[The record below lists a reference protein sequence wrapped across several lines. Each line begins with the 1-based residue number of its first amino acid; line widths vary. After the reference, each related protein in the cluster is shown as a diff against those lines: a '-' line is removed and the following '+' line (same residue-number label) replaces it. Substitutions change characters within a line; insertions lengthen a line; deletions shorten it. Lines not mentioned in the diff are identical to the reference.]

1 MSDELMQEFETKFN
15 EMKKELGFKA
25 TLDQLDDVFFIR
37 DFVQQAKFVSNK
49 PSRAVCARMVDT
61 FQSWAPILQNILMP
75 NPGSLVTMTEGKPF
89 GEEDKKEASKLL
101 CQIMELT
108 RRHNLIGLT
117 KDKKEEGK
125 FIDDAY
131 KFWTDISKTQLI
143 PIMKKLNE
151 AWKKEAKEGF
161 ETV

>member
-1 MSDELMQEFETKFN
+1 MKELDTKFN
-15 EMKKELGFKA
+15 EMKKELGFNV
-25 TLDQLDDVFFIR
+25 TLDELDDVFFIR

-49 PSRAVCARMVDT
+49 PSRAVCARMIDT
-61 FQSWAPILQNILMP
+61 FQSWTPVLQNILMP

-89 GEEDKKEASKLL
+89 EEEDKKNASKLL
-101 CQIMELT
+101 CQIMEMT

-125 FIDDAY
+125 FIDEAY
-131 KFWTDISKTQLI
+131 KFWNETSSKQLV
-143 PIMKKLNE
+143 PILKKLNE
-151 AWKKEAKEGF
+151 TWKKEAKEGF